1 MTFGQLLA
9 FTQPIL
15 PNITEKA
22 LAEYFQSLAFFVL
35 VVSDGSPI
43 DDHFSQ
49 VEQFMLG
56 DIPIHDHLTRTP
68 TVSDASRQLLNHII
82 MVIGALIFNHNEHSC
97 WYCFVVANLEYLR
110 QLQIKKSTYIANF
123 EIVEAKRQADLAE
136 QKRLNKR
143 LVNLTTKLGCI
154 KK

>member
-1 MTFGQLLA
+1 MPSVPTMTFGQLLA

-15 PNITEKA
+15 PNITEEA

-97 WYCFVVANLEYLR
+97 
-110 QLQIKKSTYIANF
+110 
-123 EIVEAKRQADLAE
+123 
-136 QKRLNKR
+136 
-143 LVNLTTKLGCI
+143 
-154 KK
+154 